1 MNAVDDPRV
10 PTLTE
15 VIAWPPPARPRHD
28 VPTLYEAIEVQP
40 PAAPDRPDAQPDDA
54 LIDLADPPGPPH
66 TEPAAAAE
74 PSAAP
79 WPGVPADEAA
89 VLPLEGLPPQGPHE
103 GPHEGP
109 LALLVG
115 VPAGVPDD
123 PQPDPRPD
131 PVPDVSAAAPPGVSP
146 AAPATELDD
155 LAQAIARRVEHELAA
170 WVEQRL
176 RQALPDLLTA
186 AVQRAAADALA
197 SATRDAVDR
206 TVGELLGQLREELP
220 GQVRVLLDQAAAGA
234 PGQDPRQP

>member
-109 LALLVG
+109 LALLV
-115 VPAGVPDD
+115 GVPDD

-234 PGQDPRQP
+234 PDQDPRQP